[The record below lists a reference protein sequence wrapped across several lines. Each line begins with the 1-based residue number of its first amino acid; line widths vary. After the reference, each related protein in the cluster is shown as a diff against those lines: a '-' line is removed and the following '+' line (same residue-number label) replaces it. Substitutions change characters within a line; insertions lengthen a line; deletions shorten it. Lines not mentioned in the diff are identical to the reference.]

1 MTGPAAPKDPEKS
14 RPYFYIMKEKEVFGS
29 PQPNGEG
36 IQFIY
41 ENDGR
46 LINSAKIVGNIEDE
60 KELELLK
67 TVDGFRKMVHS
78 VGVSVVT
85 EEPMQKVK
93 FVFQMYGKTD
103 LYGGG
108 TNLITNVRGDGMEQR
123 VYLEDTEWSSD
134 DVEPGQIRFEFDKPE
149 ILGNASVRFY
159 LNEGFTAPEDAQE
172 EPVDMESEE
181 YKEMIQ
187 RSLMNLGNAYRIRK
201 AIAKARAGKDVTFA
215 FIGGSITQGAGAIP
229 INTECYAYKTYQ
241 RFCKEYAAGDNV
253 KYIKAGVGGT
263 PSELG
268 MLRFDRDVLRD
279 GEQPDIVVIEFA
291 VNDEGDETKGN
302 CYESLVKKVLN
313 LPSKPAVILLFSVFA
328 DDYNLQERLKPVG
341 EHYDLPMVSLK
352 DAVTPQFSKKKG
364 EGRVLTKNQYFYD
377 IFHPTNL
384 GHTIMADCLFH
395 LFDSCDTAE
404 HARIDSFAMGLTEEE
419 VLSQLLQ
426 QSPAIGC
433 DFDKVK
439 LMDKKDTFLEAAI
452 DEGGFVMTDT
462 ELQSVEM
469 NLDLEQTPEFPYN
482 WMYDGTRSDQAYFEL
497 RMKCKALLLIYKD
510 SGEVNVGKADVLVD
524 GTKTITADPHINNW
538 LHCNAAIVFNE
549 KESKEHTIRVQVT
562 EDSKDKQFTILGFGY
577 VL

>member
-201 AIAKARAGKDVTFA
+201 AIEIGRA
-215 FIGGSITQGAGAIP
+215 S
-229 INTECYAYKTYQ
+229 C
-241 RFCKEYAAGDNV
+241 R
-253 KYIKAGVGGT
+253 
-263 PSELG
+263 
-268 MLRFDRDVLRD
+268 
-279 GEQPDIVVIEFA
+279 
-291 VNDEGDETKGN
+291 
-302 CYESLVKKVLN
+302 
-313 LPSKPAVILLFSVFA
+313 
-328 DDYNLQERLKPVG
+328 ERV
-341 EHYDLPMVSLK
+341 
-352 DAVTPQFSKKKG
+352 
-364 EGRVLTKNQYFYD
+364 
-377 IFHPTNL
+377 
-384 GHTIMADCLFH
+384 
-395 LFDSCDTAE
+395 
-404 HARIDSFAMGLTEEE
+404 
-419 VLSQLLQ
+419 
-426 QSPAIGC
+426 
-433 DFDKVK
+433 
-439 LMDKKDTFLEAAI
+439 
-452 DEGGFVMTDT
+452 
-462 ELQSVEM
+462 
-469 NLDLEQTPEFPYN
+469 
-482 WMYDGTRSDQAYFEL
+482 
-497 RMKCKALLLIYKD
+497 
-510 SGEVNVGKADVLVD
+510 
-524 GTKTITADPHINNW
+524 
-538 LHCNAAIVFNE
+538 
-549 KESKEHTIRVQVT
+549 
-562 EDSKDKQFTILGFGY
+562 
-577 VL
+577 